1 MANNESLKVKII
13 TVSDGVFNG
22 EREDV
27 SGKKLEEYFEANDWK
42 VVEKTVISD
51 GTTSVASALSELSK
65 KFHGLIVTTGGTGFG
80 PRDLTP
86 EGTSKVLERE
96 APGLAE
102 SIRLANPLGRLS
114 RATAGT
120 LGETLIIN
128 LPGSTKG
135 SIECVDAVFEVLGHA
150 VRLLKD
156 NYDPHPNH
164 EHKKH
169 E

>member
-1 MANNESLKVKII
+1 M
-13 TVSDGVFNG
+13 
-22 EREDV
+22 
-27 SGKKLEEYFEANDWK
+27 
-42 VVEKTVISD
+42 
-51 GTTSVASALSELSK
+51 
-65 KFHGLIVTTGGTGFG
+65 
-80 PRDLTP
+80 
-86 EGTSKVLERE
+86 LERE

-102 SIRLANPLGRLS
+102 SIRLVNPLGRLS

-156 NYDPHPNH
+156 NYDPHPNQ